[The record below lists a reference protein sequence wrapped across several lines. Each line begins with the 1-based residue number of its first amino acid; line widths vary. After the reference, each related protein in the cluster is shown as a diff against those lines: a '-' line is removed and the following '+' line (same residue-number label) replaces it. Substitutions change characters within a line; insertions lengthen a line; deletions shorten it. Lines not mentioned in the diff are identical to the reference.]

1 MPRFQ
6 VILLVG
12 VALAALLAVALRW
25 LWRQRGPAA
34 TAAKPYAGRLMG
46 FNNEPGTRFAD
57 VKQVLQ
63 AARERV
69 RSRLPA
75 QP

>member
-1 MPRFQ
+1 MSRFW
-6 VILLVG
+6 VILFMG
-12 VALAALLAVALRW
+12 IFLAALLAVAVRW
-25 LWRQRGPAA
+25 LW
-34 TAAKPYAGRLMG
+34 RLMG
-46 FNNEPGTRFAD
+46 FNNDAATRFAD

-63 AARERV
+63 AARDRV